1 MSKVCKGCT
10 ELKNMKTAQLK
21 IDERSE
27 LAYLKRYSNVQKI
40 YKNAMIQEVK
50 LELRGDTFSNSLEWK
65 VEDGR
70 Y

>member
-1 MSKVCKGCT
+1 
-10 ELKNMKTAQLK
+10 MKTAQLK

-27 LAYLKRYSNVQKI
+27 LAHLKRDSNVQKI